1 MYLKNLQVRQFKSYA
16 EAHFE
21 FIPNINCI
29 VGENGKGKT
38 NLLDAIYF
46 LSMTKSVR
54 NMSDQ
59 LCVLH
64 GQEFFTIHGSYL
76 VDEMQTQITCSFQ
89 KGHKK
94 QVLREQKA
102 YPRLADHIGNYPVVM
117 MDPYDTDL
125 IREGSEERRRFF
137 DAMMSQKDRGFLE
150 KLLKYNRVL
159 QQRNTLLKAFAERN
173 QVDTL
178 HLETYDKLLVEL
190 GEELSAFRKTFLK
203 AYIPAFQ
210 KHYDNLSEGRE
221 LVTIHLE
228 SNFEEGHLAQ
238 TMKSNLAVDLA
249 AQRTGIGI
257 HKDDFLFE
265 IDGYPL
271 KKFGSQGQQKS
282 FVVALKLAQF
292 DLLWSDTNKKPI
304 LLLDDIFDKLD
315 DRRIQRLIQM
325 MAEDHFG
332 QVFITDARP
341 ERTKKLL
348 KDLKGEIKY
357 FELGS

>member
-1 MYLKNLQVRQFKSYA
+1 MYLKNLHVRQFKSYA
-16 EAHFE
+16 EAQFE

-38 NLLDAIYF
+38 NLLDAVYF

-64 GQEFFTIHGSYL
+64 GKDFFNIQGKY
-76 VDEMQTQITCSFQ
+76 VVEDMETQITCTFQ
-89 KGHKK
+89 KGQKK

-137 DAMMSQKDRGFLE
+137 DAMMSQKDRGFLD

-178 HLETYDKLLVEL
+178 HLETYDKILVEL
-190 GEELSAFRKTFLK
+190 GKNCRPF
-203 AYIPAFQ
+203 
-210 KHYDNLSEGRE
+210 
-221 LVTIHLE
+221 V
-228 SNFEEGHLAQ
+228 SNF
-238 TMKSNLAVDLA
+238 
-249 AQRTGIGI
+249 
-257 HKDDFLFE
+257 
-265 IDGYPL
+265 
-271 KKFGSQGQQKS
+271 
-282 FVVALKLAQF
+282 
-292 DLLWSDTNKKPI
+292 
-304 LLLDDIFDKLD
+304 
-315 DRRIQRLIQM
+315 
-325 MAEDHFG
+325 
-332 QVFITDARP
+332 
-341 ERTKKLL
+341 
-348 KDLKGEIKY
+348 
-357 FELGS
+357 

>member
-1 MYLKNLQVRQFKSYA
+1 MYLKNLQVRQFKSYE
-16 EAHFE
+16 EAQFE

-54 NMSDQ
+54 NVSDQ

-64 GQEFFTIHGSYL
+64 GQEFFHLQGRYVVSDL
-76 VDEMQTQITCSFQ
+76 VTHISCSFQ
-89 KGHKK
+89 KGQKK
-94 QVLREQKA
+94 QVFREQKA

-137 DAMMSQKDRGFLE
+137 DSMMSQKDRGFLD
-150 KLLKYNRVL
+150 KLLSYNRVL
-159 QQRNTLLKAFAERN
+159 QQRNTLLKSFAERN

-178 HLETYDKLLVEL
+178 HLDTYDKVLVEL
-190 GEELSAFRKTFLK
+190 GEAIFLMRRAFLK
-203 AYIPAFQ
+203 EYIPAFQ
-210 KHYDNLSEGRE
+210 EHYQNLSEGRE
-221 LVTIHLE
+221 KVDIQLE
-228 SNFEEGHLAQ
+228 SNFESGKFLETLRG
-238 TMKSNLAVDLA
+238 NLNQDLA
-249 AQRTGIGI
+249 AQRTGVGI

-265 IDGYPL
+265 IDGYLL

-292 DLLWSDTNKKPI
+292 DLLWSDSEKKPI

-325 MAEDHFG
+325 MAEEHFG

-341 ERTKKLL
+341 ERTKNLL
-348 KDLKGEIKY
+348 QNLKGEIKY
-357 FELGS
+357 FEL

>member
-16 EAHFE
+16 EAQFE

-54 NMSDQ
+54 SMSDQ

-64 GQEFFTIHGSYL
+64 GEEFFSIQGKYVVSDL
-76 VDEMQTQITCSFQ
+76 VTHITCSYQ

-94 QVLREQKA
+94 QVFREQKA

-137 DAMMSQKDRGFLE
+137 DSMMSQKDRTFLD
-150 KLLKYNRVL
+150 KLLSYNRVL
-159 QQRNTLLKAFAERN
+159 QQRNSLLKAFAERN
-173 QVDTL
+173 MVDHL
-178 HLETYDKLLVEL
+178 HLETYDKVLVGL
-190 GEELSAFRKTFLK
+190 GEELSLMRKAFLK
-203 AYIPAFQ
+203 EYIPAFQ
-210 KHYDNLSEGRE
+210 KHYANLSEGRE
-221 LVTIHLE
+221 TVNIALE
-228 SNFEEGHLAQ
+228 CNFEEGKMGEALKQHLSQ
-238 TMKSNLAVDLA
+238 DLA
-249 AQRTGIGI
+249 AQRTGVGI
-257 HKDDFLFE
+257 HKDEFLFE
-265 IDGYPL
+265 IDGYLL

-292 DLLWSDTNKKPI
+292 DLLWSDTHKKPI

-325 MAEDHFG
+325 MAEEHFG

-341 ERTKKLL
+341 ERTKSLL
-348 KDLKGEIKY
+348 KNLSGEIKY
-357 FELGS
+357 FEI